1 MVTVVA
7 SEAMAVSTVMPLVER
22 DLGDL
27 WLYGWTFSAFFLG
40 DLIGI
45 VVGGRA
51 ADRRRPVM
59 PLQSGVAVF
68 SAGLLVGGLA
78 PSMVVL
84 VLGRAL
90 QGLGAGVVGASAYVC
105 VGRGFTPA
113 QRPRVFAVM
122 STAWVVPSLVA
133 PLAASAVGSSVGW
146 RWVFLGLVPIAVGA
160 GAVAA
165 LSLRSVGPGGRDAG
179 TTPAGAALLLA
190 AGTGLLLAGLGAGSP
205 WAVGGLAGLGLVAG
219 LSALGRLVP
228 PGTLRLAPGLPAAVG
243 LRGILTFAFFSANAY
258 ISFALVSVR
267 GAPALLAGA
276 VLTSSSL
283 AWTAGAWFQARMVER
298 WGLARLGRLGG
309 VALVAGLVLLGGSL
323 AESVPVTGWF
333 AAAVLAGFG
342 MGVTYPLLAVVTLAG
357 ADPGREGAATSALQL
372 TDVLGVAVGTGVGG
386 VIVATGDRLGA
397 PAAPTLAGLFALS
410 ASAAVAVAALSGRLG
425 SAT

>member
-40 DLIGI
+40 DLVGI

-51 ADRRRPVM
+51 ADRRRPVT
-59 PLQSGVAVF
+59 PLQGGLVVF

-78 PSMVVL
+78 PSMAVL
-84 VLGRAL
+84 VVGRAL
-90 QGLGAGVVGASAYVC
+90 QGLGAGAVGASAYVC
-105 VGRGFTPA
+105 VGRGFAPP

-146 RWVFLGLVPIAVGA
+146 RWVFLGLVPVAVGA

-165 LSLRSVGPGGRDAG
+165 RSLRSVGPGGGDAG
-179 TTPAGAALLLA
+179 TTPVAVALLLA
-190 AGTGLLLAGLGAGSP
+190 VGAGLLVAGLGAGSP
-205 WAVGGLAGLGLVAG
+205 WALVGLVGLGLVAG

-228 PGTLRLAPGLPAAVG
+228 PGTMRLVPGLPAAVG

-283 AWTAGAWFQARMVER
+283 AWTAGAWCQARMVDR
-298 WGLARLGRLGG
+298 WGPARLGRLGG
-309 VALVAGLVLLGGSL
+309 AALGAGLVLLGGSL
-323 AESVPVTGWF
+323 AEAVPVVGWF
-333 AAAVLAGFG
+333 AAAALAGFG

-397 PAAPTLAGLFALS
+397 PAAPTLAALFALS
-410 ASAAVAVAALSGRLG
+410 ASAALAVAAFSGRLG
-425 SAT
+425 SST